1 MLVNAKQKNAIRI
14 VADWAAR
21 FPCLTGA
28 SIYGSVARGNE
39 TPTSDLDI
47 DLEYASDLT
56 APGMAVSYTEAQ
68 ASFEDLCNELFR
80 EIGHRLRLSNYDK
93 RRHDHRAREWIKCGT
108 EIGSNRKVR
117 MVRTA
122 PKPKTE

>member
-1 MLVNAKQKNAIRI
+1 
-14 VADWAAR
+14 
-21 FPCLTGA
+21 
-28 SIYGSVARGNE
+28 
-39 TPTSDLDI
+39 
-47 DLEYASDLT
+47 
-56 APGMAVSYTEAQ
+56 VSYTEAQ

-93 RRHDHRAREWIKCGT
+93 RRHDHRAREWVKCGT